1 MSIADFGFPKSPD
14 ETEGRGVYDMRRALR
29 PLDLAD
35 SAQAQRLL
43 NAYMIEAENDEGDI
57 TRVYWLTG
65 KIGVNSSTT
74 DKVKLSLENTDPQRT
89 YTLIFIKFGENC
101 TVTPPARKDL
111 ASLPA
116 VVEFF
121 EGRELLVNIK
131 RSELQSKMTILL
143 PREAEEIKSMY
154 GAGDEQFPKL
164 SWNDPIRRYYGLQ
177 VGQIILCKRFA
188 ENGVDPIYRIVEKP
202 TE

>member
-1 MSIADFGFPKSPD
+1 
-14 ETEGRGVYDMRRALR
+14 MRRALR

-43 NAYMIEAENDEGDI
+43 NAYMIEAENPGGDI

-65 KIGVNSSTT
+65 KVGVNSVTT
-74 DKVKLSLENTDPQRT
+74 DKVKLFLENSESQRT

-101 TVTPPARKDL
+101 TVTAPARKDL
-111 ASLPA
+111 LSLSA
-116 VVEFF
+116 IVEFF
-121 EGRELLVNIK
+121 ESRELLVNIR
-131 RSELQSKMTILL
+131 RSELQSKMTVLL

-154 GAGDEQFPKL
+154 GASDEQFPKL

-177 VGQIILCKRFA
+177 VGQIILCKRLA
-188 ENGVDPIYRIVEKP
+188 ENGVDPIYRIVEP
-202 TE
+202 PVE